1 MRAGDRLTLV
11 IERPAAGG
19 RMIARHDGAV
29 VFVAGAIPGET
40 VDAEIERVRGGLG
53 WAVTRGVVEASPDRV
68 ADAADPECGGSV
80 LAHVRYER
88 QLAIKREIIEDGL
101 RRIGHL
107 TPPQPIEMIPSPV
120 DGYRMRAR
128 LHLRRGRIGFFRE
141 GTHEL
146 CEPRHA
152 RQLLPE
158 SVDAVGELAAGLAS
172 VDAGLAGEVDLSEN
186 VPANERA
193 FHLHV
198 THGGVGGRLG
208 SHLGAID
215 GFTGGSFSIGGEAKS
230 RELWGSPLVTD
241 TLTLTGAVKPGT
253 MTLVRHARA
262 FFQGNRYLLERL
274 VELVRSAIAPGS
286 VLDLYAGVGLF
297 SISAA
302 MSGLGETLA
311 IEGDEV
317 AAANLRRNAAQ
328 CAGKVRVRSESV
340 EDFFAGSHSRVSPS
354 TVIVDPPRT
363 GISKAAIQGVLRLQ
377 APRLVYV
384 SCDIATLARDARIF
398 RESGYEVDEI
408 RAFDLFPQT
417 AHVETIIGFSR

>member
-1 MRAGDRLTLV
+1 
-11 IERPAAGG
+11 
-19 RMIARHDGAV
+19 MIARHDGAV
-29 VFVAGAIPGET
+29 VFVSGAIPGET
-40 VDAEIERVRGGLG
+40 VDAEIERVQGGLG

-107 TPPQPIEMIPSPV
+107 TPSQPIEMIPSPV

-146 CEPRHA
+146 CEPRHT

-158 SVDAVGELAAGLAS
+158 SVGAVRELAAGLAS
-172 VDAGLAGEVDLSEN
+172 VDAGLEGEVDLSEN

-193 FHLHV
+193 FHLEV
-198 THGGVGGRLG
+198 TRGGVGSRLG

-215 GFTGGSFSIGGEAKS
+215 GFTGGSFSIGSEART

-241 TLTLTGAVKPGT
+241 TLTLTGEQEPRT

-262 FFQGNRYLLERL
+262 FFQGNRFLLERL

-340 EDFFAGSHSRVSPS
+340 ENFFAGSHSRVSPS

-384 SCDIATLARDARIF
+384 SCDIATLARDARLF